1 MVEDSAWNAV
11 EVTKKES
18 EVAYEIEKE
27 PEKPKETKASQPE
40 VVEEVPEVPEVPE
53 VSEEPKE
60 LDGIETDGAQKRIR
74 HLVKQRKERD
84 EQIQNLVQQNE
95 QLNHQLVNR
104 EKNFTETQKAS
115 TEISEKQLENKIEL
129 ARQNY
134 IEAYQSGDGE
144 KTLKAHE
151 SLMETQFDLQNLS
164 NQKVAL
170 DQYSQD
176 VERQAAQLQQKG
188 QQQQGPDPKAI
199 VWASENEWF
208 GKDSVMS
215 AAALAIDNDLKQL
228 GLDPSTDDF
237 YVEVSRRLHNEFPHK
252 FDNREQSTSSTA
264 QVVAGASRTPASS
277 NKKVKLS
284 SEDVRLAT
292 KWNIPLEVYAVEK
305 QKANIAEGEYTTVNL
320 NRRGG

>member
-11 EVTKKES
+11 EVPAKGD

-27 PEKPKETKASQPE
+27 PEKPQETKASEPE
-40 VVEEVPEVPEVPE
+40 VVAE
-53 VSEEPKE
+53 VSETPEEPKE

-74 HLVKQRKERD
+74 QLVGQRKERD
-84 EQIQNLVQQNE
+84 EQIQNLIQQNE

-115 TEISEKQLENKIEL
+115 TEISEKQLGNKIEL

-134 IEAYQSGDGE
+134 LEAYQSGDGE

-176 VERQAAQLQQKG
+176 VERQAAQLQQQG
-188 QQQQGPDPKAI
+188 QQQQNPDPKAI
-199 VWASENEWF
+199 IWASENEWF

-237 YVEVSRRLHNEFPHK
+237 YKEVNRRIHDEFPHK
-252 FDNREQSTSSTA
+252 FENRAQSTSSTA